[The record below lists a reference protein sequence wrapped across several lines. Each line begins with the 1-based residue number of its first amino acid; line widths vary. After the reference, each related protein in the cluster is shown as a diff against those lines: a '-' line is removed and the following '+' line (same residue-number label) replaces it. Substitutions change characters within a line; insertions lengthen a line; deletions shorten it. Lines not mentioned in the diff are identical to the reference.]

1 MNVTK
6 PCSRCKIPSID
17 PNTGY
22 FDQINEPTSRTM
34 KKFRTGE
41 EVLGFMNESWK
52 QEVSKYN
59 T

>member
-1 MNVTK
+1 MNVVK

-22 FDQINEPTSRTM
+22 FDKNNEPTRTM

-41 EVLGFMNESWK
+41 VLGFKNESWK

-59 T
+59 I